1 MSLKAKITEDMKAA
15 MRAKDAPRLS
25 AIRLLLAA
33 MKQREVD
40 ERIELSNADI
50 LGIIEKMLK
59 QRRDSVT
66 QYEAGGRQDLADVEK
81 FEIGV
86 LSGYMPQQLSEAE
99 IAGEVAAA
107 VAAAGA
113 KGMQDMGKV
122 MAVLKPKLA
131 GRADM
136 ARVSSL
142 VKAKLGG

>member
-1 MSLKAKITEDMKAA
+1 MVAVSVV
-15 MRAKDAPRLS
+15 
-25 AIRLLLAA
+25 
-33 MKQREVD
+33 EVGV
-40 ERIELSNADI
+40 LQKS
-50 LGIIEKMLK
+50 G
-59 QRRDSVT
+59 RR
-66 QYEAGGRQDLADVEK
+66 RQDLADVEK

-99 IAGEVAAA
+99 IAVEVAAA

-122 MAVLKPKLA
+122 MAALKSKLA

-142 VKAKLGG
+142 VKAKLGS

>member
-1 MSLKAKITEDMKAA
+1 MSLKTKITEDMKAA

-40 ERIELSNADI
+40 ERIELADADI
-50 LGIIEKMLK
+50 LAIIEKMLK

-66 QYEAGGRQDLADVEK
+66 QYQAGRRQDLADVEK

-86 LSGYMPQQLSEAE
+86 LSAYMPQQLSEAE

-122 MAVLKPKLA
+122 MAVLKPRLA

-142 VKAKLGG
+142 VKSRLGA